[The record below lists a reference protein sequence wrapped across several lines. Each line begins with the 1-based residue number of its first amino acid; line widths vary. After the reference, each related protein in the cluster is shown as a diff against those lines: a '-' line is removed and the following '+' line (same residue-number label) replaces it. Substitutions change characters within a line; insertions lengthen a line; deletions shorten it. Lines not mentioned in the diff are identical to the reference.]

1 MLSTSLRRVLVA
13 SGLVIASSFAAASGA
28 FALTTGD
35 VNLSG
40 TVNSTLAISSSNPNT
55 AIDLAASQTDTTV
68 KAADLAFGTN
78 NSAGLTVASSGT
90 LTLSNGQ
97 ATPVPFTVGIVAGS
111 TGTPAAYY
119 PTNTANIFDTSAAA
133 APTTAHALYIKYSTA
148 AFQDPG
154 NYTAT
159 VTLTVSDN

>member
-28 FALTTGD
+28 FALTD
-35 VNLSG
+35 SNVNLTG
-40 TVNSTLAISSSNPNT
+40 TVASTLAISSSNPNT

-111 TGTPAAYY
+111 TGTPVSYVASGA
-119 PTNTANIFDTSAAA
+119 TVFTTSAAA

-154 NYTAT
+154 AYAAT
-159 VTLTVSDN
+159 VTLTVTDN